1 MHFNE
6 NASDLAHHSMAL
18 KITWNRVPI
27 RKPCAREGMQGTLRR
42 KKGGGAMEKLDLL
55 IKVILLAS
63 FDGDEK
69 TETAAIITV
78 GVIVCLL
85 FLGAS
90 GASAALFNIR
100 PVPVGPA
107 PAGEADL
114 STIFAAIGGSYASLD
129 PTVQSTAA
137 YFSPTAAPPVNAD
150 FMLRFEYAGSASGN
164 AFGLY
169 ALGNTAD
176 KIELFPGAA
185 NAPSAGT
192 FKYFSTVF
200 FNADGTIH
208 VTTQQ
213 IGGGS
218 PILINSDYTFGT
230 DFGFYF
236 TTNYKSPAETY
247 YSEDALNTNGE
258 AHMLAYVLP
267 SVNEW
272 LFAWENQLFATS
284 DKDYNDMIVTAESIK
299 PIPEPGTMMLLGS
312 GLVGLAGW
320 GRKKFRK

>member
-1 MHFNE
+1 MKR
-6 NASDLAHHSMAL
+6 S
-18 KITWNRVPI
+18 
-27 RKPCAREGMQGTLRR
+27 
-42 KKGGGAMEKLDLL
+42 
-55 IKVILLAS
+55 
-63 FDGDEK
+63 
-69 TETAAIITV
+69 IITV

-114 STIFAAIGGSYASLD
+114 STIFAAVGGGFATLNPATD
-129 PTVQSTAA
+129 QSTAA
-137 YFSPTAAPPVNAD
+137 YFTPTATPPVNTD
-150 FMLRFEYAGSASGN
+150 FLLRFEYAGSASGN

-169 ALGNTAD
+169 ELGNTAN
-176 KIELFPGAA
+176 KVELFPGAA

-192 FKYFSTVF
+192 FTYSSFVF
-200 FNADGTIH
+200 FNNDGTIH
-208 VTTQQ
+208 VLTQQ
-213 IGGGS
+213 NGGLF
-218 PILINSDYTFGT
+218 PILINNTYTFGT
-230 DFGFYF
+230 DFGLYF

-247 YSEDALNTNGE
+247 YSEDALNPNGE
-258 AHMLAYVLP
+258 AHMLAFVTSL
-267 SVNEW
+267 NDW

-284 DKDYNDMIVTAESIK
+284 DKDYNDMIITAESIK
-299 PIPEPGTMMLLGS
+299 PVPEPGTMLLLGS